1 MKKNKLLI
9 LLLTIILL
17 IPIQVFAISKDYED
31 KTKDIV
37 GVIPEEGKINIYFF
51 HGQGCPHC
59 AKEELFLNELETKYN
74 DKINIYRYE
83 TWYNNTNKDLM
94 LRVKAAF
101 NDEKSVAVPYTIIGK
116 ESNTGYNDYVGN
128 KIEKIILSYLED
140 TQEETIIDH
149 NTEFIPL
156 LGNVNVKE
164 TSILLVSI
172 ILGLL
177 DGFNPCA
184 MWILLFLINMLFDM
198 KNKKRMLI
206 LGITFLLVSG
216 FVYFLS
222 MLGIT
227 AVLSVISIAFVRS
240 IIGIVAICV
249 GIYNIKR
256 YIDTRKDDDGCHVV
270 DAKKRKKIFAKIKK
284 FTTEKNL
291 ALALIGVIVL
301 ATSVNLIEL
310 ACSTVFPATFAE
322 ILAINNIHGIMR
334 IVYLLIYTFFYMLDD
349 MIVFIISVCTLQIVT
364 GSSKYGRYSSVVSG
378 VIMLLIGLLL
388 VFKPEWIMFNF
399 S

>member
-1 MKKNKLLI
+1 MKKSRLILLI
-9 LLLTIILL
+9 LLLLI
-17 IPIQVFAISKDYED
+17 IPIPTFALSTNYVD

-37 GVIPEEGKINIYFF
+37 GIEQEENKINVYFF

-59 AKEELFLNELETKYN
+59 AKEEEFLKELEDKYK
-74 DKINIYRYE
+74 DAINIYKYE
-83 TWYNNTNKDLM
+83 TWYNNENKDLM
-94 LRVKAAF
+94 LKVKEAYGV
-101 NDEKSVAVPYTIIGK
+101 DKSVAVPFTIIGS
-116 ESNTGYNDYVGN
+116 ETNTGYNDYVGD
-128 KIEKIILSYLED
+128 KLEKIIIKYLDED
-140 TQEETIIDH
+140 PQETIIDH
-149 NTEFIPL
+149 YTEHIPL
-156 LGNVNVKE
+156 LGDVNVKE
-164 TSILLVSI
+164 TSIFLVAI

-206 LGITFLLVSG
+206 LGITFLFVSG

-227 AVLSVISIAFVRS
+227 AILSFISISFIRN
-240 IIGIVAICV
+240 IIGIVAVVV
-249 GIYNIKR
+249 GAFSIKK
-256 YIDTRKDDDGCHVV
+256 YIENRKKDDGCHVV
-270 DAKKRKKIFAKIKK
+270 DAKKRKKIFTKIKK

-291 ALALIGVIVL
+291 FLALIGVIVL

-322 ILAINNIHGIMR
+322 ILAINNVHGLLR
-334 IVYLLIYTFFYMLDD
+334 IFYLLVYTLFYMLDD
-349 MIVFIISVCTLQIVT
+349 MIVFTISVCTLQIVT
-364 GSSKYGRYSSVVSG
+364 GSSKYGRYSSLISG
-378 VIMLLIGLLL
+378 IIMLLIGILL

>member
-1 MKKNKLLI
+1 MMKNKI
-9 LLLTIILL
+9 LTIIIFL
-17 IPIQVFAISKDYED
+17 IILMPIKTVALSTDYVD

-37 GVIPEEGKINIYFF
+37 GVTQEEKVNVYFF
-51 HGQGCPHC
+51 YGQECPHC
-59 AKEELFLNELETKYN
+59 AKEELLLDELEEKYK
-74 DKINIYRYE
+74 DEINIYRYE
-83 TWYNNTNKDLM
+83 TWHNNDNKDLM
-94 LRVKAAF
+94 LKVKSEYGV
-101 NDEKSVAVPYTIIGK
+101 DQTLSVPFTVVGEVTNIGYT
-116 ESNTGYNDYVGN
+116 DYVGD
-128 KIEKIILSYLED
+128 KIEKAIIKYLD
-140 TQEETIIDH
+140 KLPVETIIDQ

-156 LGNVNVKE
+156 LGNVNIKE

-227 AVLSVISIAFVRS
+227 AVLSVISITFVRS
-240 IIGIVAICV
+240 IIGLVAICV

-322 ILAINNIHGIMR
+322 ILAINNIHGMMR

-378 VIMLLIGLLL
+378 IIMLLIGLLL